1 MRATRFLLVALAGCS
16 TSGQPADAGADL
28 ADAAANCPALSQAVT
43 TPGDPIDGHTW
54 ASFARPFFAT
64 WCTRCHSQ
72 SLTPTDAGDPRNGAP
87 VGLDWDVEA
96 SVRLHLA
103 DIRHD
108 VGVSHYMPFNDPK
121 PTCAERFELVRWI
134 DAGAP

>member
-1 MRATRFLLVALAGCS
+1 MRATPFALAALAAC
-16 TSGQPADAGADL
+16 TSSATPTDAGSDL
-28 ADAAANCPALSQAVT
+28 ADAAALCPALSQPVAM
-43 TPGDPIDGHTW
+43 PGDPIGGDTFQ
-54 ASFARPFFAT
+54 SFAKPFFAT

-72 SLTPTDAGDPRNGAP
+72 SLAPTDAGDPRNGAP

-121 PTCAERFELVRWI
+121 PTCAERFELIRWI